1 MKKLFLLLLSCNVF
15 AVTTPNMLLSS
26 PVVGDTNYPT
36 QITTSLS
43 LIDAHDHTVGKGVQ
57 VGSGGLAAGS
67 VVASTIGTSAVT
79 TVKIQDTAV
88 TTAKITDLNVTTA
101 KINALAVTTAKIND
115 LAVTTGKINDLA
127 VTRIKLEAV
136 GLQASS
142 SSGAFSMTGVTLTD
156 VTNLSVTI
164 TTSLAGRPV
173 VLQVISA
180 STSASNPCSVSTD
193 SSTSATSVANSIL
206 MFLRASSIIGGYV
219 FSGAGGG
226 PYNGNY
232 SFIDTTVAAS
242 TAYTYKVQMA
252 GNSGSGT
259 LTTTMKN
266 CKLIA
271 YEL

>member
-1 MKKLFLLLLSCNVF
+1 MKRLFLLLLSCNVF

-43 LIDAHDHTVGKGVQ
+43 LIDAHDHTTGKGVQ

-115 LAVTTGKINDLA
+115 LAVTTGKIADLA
-127 VTRIKLEAV
+127 VTQGKRAAL
-136 GLQASS
+136 GQQLSSGSGTFSTTSS
-142 SSGAFSMTGVTLTD
+142 SFVD
-156 VTNLSVTI
+156 VTNLTVTI
-164 TTSLAGRPV
+164 TTTGRPV
-173 VLQVISA
+173 FLSLGGAATGTIPGPSA
-180 STSASNPCSVSTD
+180 GCSHGSSDTAICKFAYLRDASPSVGENTVTARALGATAVKNFIPCSS
-193 SSTSATSVANSIL
+193 
-206 MFLRASSIIGGYV
+206 
-219 FSGAGGG
+219 FSH
-226 PYNGNY
+226 
-232 SFIDTTVAAS
+232 IDVVAAG
-242 TAYTYKVQMA
+242 TYTYKFQAAAV
-252 GNSGSGT
+252 GSGSAAEVSE
-259 LTTTMKN
+259 
-266 CKLIA
+266 CKLTA